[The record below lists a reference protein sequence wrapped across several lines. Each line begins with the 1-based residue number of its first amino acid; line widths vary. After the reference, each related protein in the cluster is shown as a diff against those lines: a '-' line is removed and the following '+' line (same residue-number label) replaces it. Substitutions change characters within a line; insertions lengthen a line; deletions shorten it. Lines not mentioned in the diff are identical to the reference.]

1 MQIILCSDLHLG
13 GGGDGRWHNRLLYD
27 RAATIARRTVA
38 MVNQLAPDA
47 VLILGDVTEN
57 GRPEALH
64 QAHALLAEL
73 APPWYVVP
81 GNHDRASLRDG
92 SFDAVFGPHAL
103 PPSLSLPAAHLVSVR
118 EQGQVPPEVDAY
130 WLDEQW
136 ATQALDGLAVAD
148 PRLPLL
154 VISHFPLLSEAAW
167 AQAQGHRDAGY
178 LNGGSAWVARL
189 RQAWSGPRP
198 LVLCGHS
205 HWHRVSEGPDAR
217 QVTTAALIEYP
228 MEVRRVTLRGLQV
241 CVETLPTGAP
251 AEARASIDTA
261 PTVAGEAA
269 DRQAQFNL
277 AASTG
282 R

>member
-13 GGGDGRWHNRLLYD
+13 GSGDGRWHNRLRYD
-27 RAATIARRTVA
+27 RAAAIARATVA
-38 MVNQLAPDA
+38 MINQLAPDA

-73 APPWYVVP
+73 AVPWYVVP
-81 GNHDRASLRDG
+81 GNHDRAGLRDG
-92 SFDAVFGPHAL
+92 SFDAVFGPQAL
-103 PPSLSLPAAHLVSVR
+103 PPVLSLPGAHLVSVR
-118 EQGQVPPEVDAY
+118 EQGQVPLDVDAY
-130 WLDEQW
+130 WLDEGW
-136 ATQALDGLAVAD
+136 ATQALTGLAAAD

-167 AQAQGHRDAGY
+167 ALAQGHRDAGY

-189 RQAWSGPRP
+189 SRVWSGPRP

-205 HWHRVSEGPDAR
+205 HWHRISGGPDAR

-228 MEVRRVTLRGLQV
+228 MEVRRVTLSGLQV
-241 CVETLPTGAP
+241 RVETLPTGAP
-251 AEARASIDTA
+251 AEARASIDAA
-261 PTVAGEAA
+261 PTVAGEAM
-269 DRQAQFNL
+269 DRL
-277 AASTG
+277 AEFRLAVSTG
-282 R
+282 P